1 MPKKKKKKKK
11 ATKIVRTVNRN
22 TAKATTIVNLYNPPQ
37 RPRRRNP
44 SRPRQVSYFGSSGSV
59 PYAQTGVRQ
68 REGTEAYLAMYSGL
82 PAAEIVSHQQRAH
95 DRARSD
101 APVAHNAEH
110 SVTNVGTISKA
121 LFDTSVD
128 LSGIGEIDPRTP
140 DRTGQDESSGG
151 IFPGSGNTSLGQ
163 RVVQSERRAAFVN
176 DASIGG
182 GPVYMMTGKA
192 ATPSVN
198 LSNQSTSFFRGFAG
212 PDKPRYN
219 MRNRG

>member
-82 PAAEIVSHQQRAH
+82 PAAEIVSHQKRAH
-95 DRARSD
+95 LNKLEVSRERLAKENFLD
-101 APVAHNAEH
+101 
-110 SVTNVGTISKA
+110 
-121 LFDTSVD
+121 
-128 LSGIGEIDPRTP
+128 
-140 DRTGQDESSGG
+140 QSGG
-151 IFPGSGNTSLGQ
+151 TAVGQISPRQELNFGDGSDVS
-163 RVVQSERRAAFVN
+163 V
-176 DASIGG
+176 IG
-182 GPVYMMTGKA
+182 V
-192 ATPSVN
+192 
-198 LSNQSTSFFRGFAG
+198 TSFTPTVPPPITTPAVPPAPPTGDNVYSAFPNSVRPRRTDARRREFLG
-212 PDKPRYN
+212 PL
-219 MRNRG
+219 G